1 MRIGRK
7 THTHLDLVWMM
18 IELGGNPPFGN
29 PSGRAPRKK
38 RRASE
43 EESLKHPTP
52 TCYRKTVCT
61 QEKKT
66 RRANARAKKAGQ
78 IVRRCFAHKHV
89 DLGSWCTA
97 LSPILTGGEELPL
110 ADSSVRCV
118 ATSNGNWTDAELL
131 EQQVLQSCLRDPC
144 CLGDGVRETL
154 RCLVAA

>member
-52 TCYRKTVCT
+52 TCYQKTMCT
-61 QEKKT
+61 QEKRLDEQT
-66 RRANARAKKAGQ
+66 REPKRQAR
-78 IVRRCFAHKHV
+78 
-89 DLGSWCTA
+89 
-97 LSPILTGGEELPL
+97 
-110 ADSSVRCV
+110 
-118 ATSNGNWTDAELL
+118 
-131 EQQVLQSCLRDPC
+131 
-144 CLGDGVRETL
+144 
-154 RCLVAA
+154 